1 MNSPAIK
8 IKIGGVP
15 EHFNYPWHQGIQ
27 NGLFEKQNIRLEW
40 QDMPGGTGQMSEA
53 LENGELDLAIML
65 TEGCLLKINQG
76 SPIQV
81 LQQYIASP
89 LFWGI
94 YVHPDN
100 DITRNDLAEKTAAI
114 SRFGSG
120 SHLMAIVNA
129 KQNDW
134 PTNKMNFHKADNLNG
149 AIQSIHDGKADYFL
163 WEHFM
168 TKPFVD
174 RGQLK
179 FLGDC
184 PTPWPCFVIGGRTD
198 FVDQHQKKI
207 KILLQSINQITKKF
221 KNQESIVDFL
231 ANEYGLKTN
240 DIKEWL
246 KVTEWSQQQISES
259 AIEKVQHY
267 LKAIDLIEKPENPSF
282 YTVDL

>member
-1 MNSPAIK
+1 MQK

-15 EHFNYPWHQGIQ
+15 EHFNYPWHQGVQ
-27 NGLFEKQNIRLEW
+27 NGLFADQNIELQW

-129 KQNDW
+129 KQSNW
-134 PTNKMNFHKADNLNG
+134 PTNEMNFHKADNLNG
-149 AIQSIHDGKADYFL
+149 AIQSIHNGKADYFL

-168 TKPFVD
+168 TKPYVD

-184 PTPWPCFVIGGRTD
+184 PTPWPCFVIAGRTD
-198 FVDQHQKKI
+198 FVNQHKQEI
-207 KILLQSINQITKKF
+207 KLLLQSINQITAKF
-221 KNQESIVDFL
+221 KAQDQIVDLL
-231 ANEYGLKTN
+231 ADKYHLDVN
-240 DIKEWL
+240 DVKEWL
-246 KVTEWSQQQISES
+246 NLTEWSQQQISSS

-267 LKAIDLIEKPENPSF
+267 LKAIDLIDKAESEKF
-282 YTVDL
+282 YTIDL

>member
-1 MNSPAIK
+1 MQK

-27 NGLFEKQNIRLEW
+27 NGLFADQNIELQW

-94 YVHPDN
+94 YVHPDHN
-100 DITRNDLAEKTAAI
+100 ITRNDLADKKAAI

-129 KQNDW
+129 KQNNW
-134 PTNKMNFHKADNLNG
+134 PTNEMNFHKADNLNG
-149 AIQSIHDGKADYFL
+149 AIQSIHNGKADYFL

-168 TKPFVD
+168 TKPYVD
-174 RGQLK
+174 LNELK

-184 PTPWPCFVIGGRTD
+184 PTPWPCFVIAGRTD
-198 FVDQHQKKI
+198 FVDQHQQEI
-207 KILLQSINQITKKF
+207 KLLLQSINQITKKF
-221 KNQESIVDFL
+221 KNQKNIVDFL
-231 ANEYGLKTN
+231 ANEYGLKTA
-240 DIKEWL
+240 DTKEWL
-246 KVTEWSQQQISES
+246 NLTEWSQQQIDKS

-267 LKAIDLIEKPENPSF
+267 LRAIDLIEKPENDEF

>member
-1 MNSPAIK
+1 MQK

-76 SPIQV
+76 SPIQI

-134 PTNKMNFHKADNLNG
+134 PTNEMNFHKADNLNG

-184 PTPWPCFVIGGRTD
+184 PTPWPCFVIAGRTD
-198 FVDQHQKKI
+198 FIDQHQQEI
-207 KILLQSINQITKKF
+207 KVLLQTIDQITEKF
-221 KNQESIVDFL
+221 KAQAQITDLL
-231 ANEYGLKTN
+231 AHKYNLDVN
-240 DIKEWL
+240 DVREWL
-246 KVTEWSQQQISES
+246 KLTEWSQQQINGSS
-259 AIEKVQHY
+259 IEKVQHY
-267 LKAIDLIEKPENPSF
+267 LKAIDLIKEHENPSF
-282 YTVDL
+282 YTIDL

>member
-1 MNSPAIK
+1 MQK

-27 NGLFEKQNIRLEW
+27 NGLFEEQNIQLKW

-100 DITRNDLAEKTAAI
+100 DITRNDLADKTAAI

-129 KQNDW
+129 KQNNW
-134 PTNKMNFHKADNLNG
+134 PTNEMNFYKADDLNG
-149 AIQSIHDGKADYFL
+149 AIQSIHNGKADYFL

-168 TKPFVD
+168 TKPHVD
-174 RGQLK
+174 HGQLK

-184 PTPWPCFVIGGRTD
+184 PTPWPCFVIAGRTD
-198 FVDQHQKKI
+198 FIDQHQQEI
-207 KILLQSINQITKKF
+207 KLLLQIINQITEEF
-221 KNQESIVDFL
+221 KAQAQIVDLL
-231 ANEYGLKTN
+231 ADKYNLETG
-240 DIKEWL
+240 DVKEWL
-246 KVTEWSQQQISES
+246 VLTEWSQQQISES

-267 LKAIDLIEKPENPSF
+267 LKAIDLIDKAEDKEF
-282 YTVDL
+282 YTIDL

>member
-1 MNSPAIK
+1 MQK

-27 NGLFEKQNIRLEW
+27 NGLFNEQNIELRW

-129 KQNDW
+129 KQNNW
-134 PTNKMNFHKADNLNG
+134 PTNEMNFHKADNLNG
-149 AIQSIHDGKADYFL
+149 AIQSIHNGKADYFL

-168 TKPFVD
+168 TKPYVD
-174 RGQLK
+174 RDQLK

-184 PTPWPCFVIGGRTD
+184 PTPWPCFVIAGRTD
-198 FVDQHQKKI
+198 FLDQNQQEI
-207 KILLQSINQITKKF
+207 KLLLQSINQITAKF
-221 KNQESIVDFL
+221 KAQDHIVDHL
-231 ANEYGLKTN
+231 TDEYNLETN
-240 DIKEWL
+240 DVKEWL
-246 KVTEWSQQQISES
+246 NITEWSQQQINSS
-259 AIEKVQHY
+259 SIEKVQHY
-267 LKAIDLIEKPENPSF
+267 LKAIDLIDKAENEKF
-282 YTVDL
+282 YTIDL

>member
-1 MNSPAIK
+1 MQK

-27 NGLFEKQNIRLEW
+27 NGLFEEQNIDLQW

-76 SPIQV
+76 SSIQV

-100 DITRNDLAEKTAAI
+100 NITRNDLAEKTAAI

-129 KQNDW
+129 KQNNW
-134 PTNKMNFHKADNLNG
+134 PTNEMNFHKADNLDG
-149 AIQSIHDGKADYFL
+149 AIQSIHNAKADYFL

-174 RGQLK
+174 RNELK

-184 PTPWPCFVIGGRTD
+184 PTPWPCFVISGRTD
-198 FVDQHQKKI
+198 FVNQHQQEI
-207 KILLQSINQITKKF
+207 KLLLQSINQITSKF
-221 KNQESIVDFL
+221 KAQDLIVNLL
-231 ANEYGLKTN
+231 ADKYNLDVN
-240 DIKEWL
+240 DVKEWL
-246 KVTEWSQQQISES
+246 NLTEWSQQQISKS

-267 LKAIDLIEKPENPSF
+267 LKTINLIDKAEDKNY
-282 YTVDL
+282 YTLDL